1 MRSRSYFHLPALY
14 LFLAALAYAQ
24 AGSQHVA
31 LTLALGE
38 LNNGKILDAIGQLK
52 QIVRTDPGFA
62 PPYFYLSR
70 LYLEMGEL
78 PAAESYLERALS
90 AGPEQGG
97 YYHQLG
103 LIRFRQKKWREA
115 LALFERALR
124 TGAENEAIVWRNAGD
139 ASAEL
144 FDRERALEAY
154 ENSLQI
160 QPNDARTRLALGRF
174 YLERNE
180 SEKAV
185 VELRA
190 AVALKQDLP
199 GAWAGLGRAY
209 RRLGDLTS
217 TVDILKKAV
226 TLDPADQE
234 SRYGLAQ
241 ALLAMGREDEGRK
254 ELETHQRLMNQAALA
269 NRTFEAGRA
278 KQEAQQLAEAERLLE
293 SAVAL
298 APAYSP
304 ALYSLGT
311 VLLDRGKPAEAAR
324 ALERAAASNAVN
336 SAIHFRLGT
345 AYFRSGKPG
354 DALEATRRALVLD
367 EENAG
372 YHRQMGE
379 IYMKL
384 GRAAEGR
391 EALDRALEL
400 ESRHGKEQEPR
411 N

>member
-1 MRSRSYFHLPALY
+1 MRSCSYIHLPVVY
-14 LFLAALAYAQ
+14 LFLAALVYAQ
-24 AGSQHVA
+24 AGSQREA

-38 LNNGKILDAIGQLK
+38 LNNGRVLEAIGQLK
-52 QIVRTDPGFA
+52 QIARTDPGFA
-62 PPYFYLSR
+62 PAYFYLSR
-70 LYLEMGEL
+70 LYLEMGEFT
-78 PAAESYLERALS
+78 AAESYLDRALK
-90 AGPEQGG
+90 AGPERGS

-103 LIRFRQKKWREA
+103 LIRFRQKRWREA
-115 LALFERALR
+115 LTLFERGLK
-124 TGAENEAIVWRNAGD
+124 TGVEDEATVWRNIGD

-154 ENSLQI
+154 AISLRI

-190 AVALKQDLP
+190 AVDLKQDLP
-199 GAWAGLGRAY
+199 GALAGLGRAY
-209 RRLGDLTS
+209 RRLGDLPA
-217 TVDILKKAV
+217 TVNILERAV

-254 ELETHQRLMNQAALA
+254 ELETHQRLLNQAALA
-269 NRTFEAGRA
+269 NRNFEAGKA
-278 KQEAQQLAEAERLLE
+278 KLEAQQLAEAEKLLE

-311 VLLDRGKPAEAAR
+311 VLLDRGKPADAVR
-324 ALERAAASNAVN
+324 ALERAAASNPV
-336 SAIHFRLGT
+336 SAAIQFRLGT
-345 AYFRSGKPG
+345 AYVRIGRPG
-354 DALEATRRALVLD
+354 DALEATTRALVLD
-367 EENAG
+367 EENAQ
-372 YHRQMGE
+372 YQQQMGE
-379 IYMKL
+379 IYNRL

-391 EALDRALEL
+391 GALDRARQL
-400 ESRHGKEQEPR
+400 ESQRSR
-411 N
+411 R